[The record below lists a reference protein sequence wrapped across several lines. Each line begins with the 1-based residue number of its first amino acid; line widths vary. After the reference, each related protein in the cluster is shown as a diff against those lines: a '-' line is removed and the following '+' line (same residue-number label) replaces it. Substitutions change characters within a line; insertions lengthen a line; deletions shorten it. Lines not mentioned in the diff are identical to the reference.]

1 MKTTNLCTFYVDVYE
16 ICILRIVKQGLDI
29 RLSLFK
35 TGLTCRLRMVSRGC
49 VPDPCSC
56 LMSCS
61 CSETLAVLL
70 WRQICHRQIWQCWS
84 SQMALKK
91 KYIYKLMSACDN
103 IHETPLHGAVKVYVN
118 TLHHLHQSWDWLYT
132 AQRCGQFG
140 INVNHMGNLIS
151 LLL

>member
-35 TGLTCRLRMVSRGC
+35 TGLTCRLRMASRGC

-103 IHETPLHGAVKVYVN
+103 IHETPLHGAVKVYVKPFTSPASILRL
-118 TLHHLHQSWDWLYT
+118 TLHCPEMWPVWNKCESH
-132 AQRCGQFG
+132 G
-140 INVNHMGNLIS
+140 
-151 LLL
+151 